1 MADLLSGL
9 ESLGLGDLSGLDI
22 YAKSEKAASK
32 EKGEDVKHEIK
43 INETDFLFDK
53 KHECP
58 VCGKGFKTKTI
69 RAGKARLERIDTDL
83 RPIHENVDTL
93 KYDAIVCP
101 HCGYAALNR
110 FFTYVTHKH
119 AKIIK
124 ESISANFVN
133 TFTDEPTY
141 SYEEAIKRHKLALLN
156 TVMKRAKDSEKAYT
170 CLKLAWLHRGYI
182 EHISTETED
191 FANKVRSLKAEEISF
206 LEKAYEG
213 FKVAFSTEEYPMCG
227 MDDMTVAYLIGDLA
241 RQLGKYEEAAKQVSL
256 VITSRKANDRIKE
269 KARDLR
275 DMIKEEVRSL
285 SGRK

>member
-22 YAKSEKAASK
+22 YAKNDKTASK
-32 EKGEDVKHEIK
+32 DKQETVKVEVK
-43 INETDFLFDK
+43 IEETDFLFDK
-53 KHECP
+53 KYECP
-58 VCGKGFKTKTI
+58 VCGKTFKTKMV

-83 RPIHENVDTL
+83 RPIYENIDTL
-93 KYDAIVCP
+93 KYDAVVCP
-101 HCGYAALNR
+101 HCGYAALAR
-110 FFTYVTHKH
+110 YFTYVTHKH

-133 TFTDEPTY
+133 TFVDEPTY

-156 TVMKRAKDSEKAYT
+156 NVMKRAKDSEKAYT

-182 EHISTETED
+182 ENMPANTED
-191 FANKVRSLKAEEISF
+191 IANKVRALKAEEISF

-213 FKVAFSTEEYPMCG
+213 FKAAFPAEEFPMCG
-227 MDDMTVAYLIGDLA
+227 MDDLTVCYLIGDLA

-256 VITSRKANDRIKE
+256 VITSRKSNDKIKE

-275 DMIKEEVRSL
+275 DLIKEEIRSL
-285 SGRK
+285 SGGK

>member
-22 YAKSEKAASK
+22 YSK
-32 EKGEDVKHEIK
+32 KESTSKVDDEPKKETVIK
-43 INETDFLFDK
+43 IEETDFLFDK
-53 KHECP
+53 KFECP
-58 VCGKGFKTKTI
+58 VCNKSFKTKMI
-69 RAGKARLERIDTDL
+69 RAGKVRLEKIDTDL
-83 RPIHENVDTL
+83 RPIYENVDTL

-110 FFTYVTHKH
+110 FFSYMTHKH

-124 ESISANFVN
+124 ESISSNFVN
-133 TFTDEPTY
+133 TFDDSPTY
-141 SYEEAIKRHKLALLN
+141 SYEEAIKRHKLALLCD
-156 TVMKRAKDSEKAYT
+156 VMKRAKDSEKAYT

-182 EHISTETED
+182 EHLSTETED
-191 FANKVRSLKAEEISF
+191 FANKVRGLKAEEISF

-213 FKVAFSTEEYPMCG
+213 FKTAFTSEEFPMCG
-227 MDDMTVAYLIGDLA
+227 MDDLTVAYMIGDIA

-256 VITSRKANDRIKE
+256 VLTSRKPNDRIKE

-275 DMIKEEVRSL
+275 DMIKEEIRSL
-285 SGRK
+285 GGSK